1 MPDRP
6 PLQTIAITGATGM
19 IGRALMGLLK
29 AQGCTAIPISRGV
42 VEGGIRWDPA
52 RGVLDPRALEGVEAV
67 VHLAGENI
75 AGARW
80 TKARKRELRD
90 SRIAPTRLLAKTL
103 GGLSQPPR
111 VLVSASAVGI
121 YGDRGEEQL
130 DETSALGTDFL
141 GTLAR
146 EWEEAA
152 DPARAAGIRVVHP
165 RFGVV
170 LSSTGGALA
179 RLLPPFRLGLGG
191 PVGSGRQWLA
201 WIAIAD
207 AVGVIEHLLARN
219 ELSGPVNA
227 VAPEQVTN
235 AQFGKALGTVLHRPA
250 IVPLPALVL
259 KLAFGEMA
267 EATLL
272 ASQRVIPGVL
282 QSSGYGYRYPVL
294 DSALRAV
301 VDGAETPSSEHQ

>member
-227 VAPEQVTN
+227 VAPQQVTN